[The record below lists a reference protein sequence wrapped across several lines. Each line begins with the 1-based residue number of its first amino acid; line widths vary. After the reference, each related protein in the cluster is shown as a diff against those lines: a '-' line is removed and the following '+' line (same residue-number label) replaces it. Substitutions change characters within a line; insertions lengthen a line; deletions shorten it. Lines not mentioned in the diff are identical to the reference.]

1 MKQRQIGVG
10 GDIFVLYLN
19 DKKMKIRIVITGHKE
34 YVNSPQKY
42 DKSVIPTEI

>member
-1 MKQRQIGVG
+1 MKGYEAKADRGGG

-34 YVNSPQKY
+34 YVNSP
-42 DKSVIPTEI
+42 